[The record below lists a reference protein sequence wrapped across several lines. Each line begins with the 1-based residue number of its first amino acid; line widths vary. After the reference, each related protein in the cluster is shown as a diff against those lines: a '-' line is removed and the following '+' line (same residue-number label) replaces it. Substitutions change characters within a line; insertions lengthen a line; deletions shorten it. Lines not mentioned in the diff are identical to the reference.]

1 MKLKLCLL
9 KKFWIDTVEKMTN
22 EQFLIGFTIFLSVA
36 WILALLAWGAVGV
49 FMIGNF
55 LEQIEKEN
63 KKDK

>member
-1 MKLKLCLL
+1 
-9 KKFWIDTVEKMTN
+9 MTN

-36 WILALLAWGAVGV
+36 WLLALLAWGAVGV